1 EAATPREEVFLDW
14 PGSPP
19 VPAGLGPLDSRLVRL
34 PLETRRRGA
43 RPLPGLRVGT
53 RAPLGLMHAWAWVH
67 IDAQLL
73 VWPRPAAGP
82 VPLPNS
88 TGSHRP
94 HDGHQ
99 RPGDEDFAGLRS
111 YRRGDSP
118 RRIAW
123 KSYAR
128 CGELLVRD
136 FRGGGPAAILW
147 LDWNTLPPGDVEQR
161 VAWLT
166 RQVLDAAAG
175 DRPWGLRVPGIT
187 VEPAQGREHLRR
199 CLEQLAVVAPE
210 ALP

>member
-1 EAATPREEVFLDW
+1 
-14 PGSPP
+14 
-19 VPAGLGPLDSRLVRL
+19 
-34 PLETRRRGA
+34 
-43 RPLPGLRVGT
+43 
-53 RAPLGLMHAWAWVH
+53 
-67 IDAQLL
+67 
-73 VWPRPAAGP
+73 
-82 VPLPNS
+82 
-88 TGSHRP
+88 
-94 HDGHQ
+94 
-99 RPGDEDFAGLRS
+99 
-111 YRRGDSP
+111 
-118 RRIAW
+118 
-123 KSYAR
+123 
-128 CGELLVRD
+128 VRD